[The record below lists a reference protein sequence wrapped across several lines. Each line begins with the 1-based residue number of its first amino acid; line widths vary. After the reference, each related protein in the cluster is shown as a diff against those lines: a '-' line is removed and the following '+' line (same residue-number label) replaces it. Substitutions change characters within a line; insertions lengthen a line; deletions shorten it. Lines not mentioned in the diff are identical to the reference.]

1 MPPTPNP
8 SFATLGP
15 DERRE
20 QMSARVDGLRGAR
33 RMAREMGREKQK
45 ERGGEGDKGG
55 VNAGGLVRGRR
66 LQFESDM
73 GDSTGGEI
81 FLSTREAFTIDPT
94 LGTLLAGPKP
104 TLTEINSLMHDP
116 TFPPTADSKFATL
129 SPQERRKQ
137 MSDWAD
143 ELPGA
148 RRLAKE
154 MEREKQ
160 KEREREGDKGDVN
173 VEGVVR
179 GGRFKFGYDMDE
191 ITLANESE
199 ISENHSDND
208 ESPRPTITKDTISSN
223 SNFYNIPSHQRRYR
237 LQRHPS
243 SYNHDRSSDK
253 KKQAMTKL
261 WLEQNPTLVFRLPSP
276 KEDDDDDD
284 AHAQSPMQVRR
295 VASGKGDDAHPPAA
309 NSTRVW
315 RVPFPSNEKDDDDDD
330 DDDAAHAE
338 EPMRVRRVASL
349 KDKDDHARPEA
360 NPARVWRVPSPIDD
374 DDDIGNVDANDAPL
388 PTGPTAANEKRH
400 ARHNTPRVVREV
412 RMGRHIV
419 TSPGDVEWVSEDL
432 IVSRGGGVQWNG
444 ALVEKQGGD
453 VENKGA
459 DVEKKS
465 ISVERKGAGTKKK
478 GARVERNGAGIE
490 KKGAGVVK
498 KVRSRR
504 NAKKISAEVEET
516 MIV

>member
-81 FLSTREAFTIDPT
+81 LLSTKEAFTIDPT

-199 ISENHSDND
+199 ISENRSDND

-237 LQRHPS
+237 LQRHPL

-309 NSTRVW
+309 NSARVW
-315 RVPFPSNEKDDDDDD
+315 RVPFPSNEKDDDDD

-349 KDKDDHARPEA
+349 KDEDDHARPEA

-374 DDDIGNVDANDAPL
+374 DDDIGNDDANEAPL

-444 ALVEKQGGD
+444 ARVEKQGGD

-465 ISVERKGAGTKKK
+465 VSVERKGAGTKKK

-498 KVRSRR
+498 RVRSRR
-504 NAKKISAEVEET
+504 NAKKISAEVEGA